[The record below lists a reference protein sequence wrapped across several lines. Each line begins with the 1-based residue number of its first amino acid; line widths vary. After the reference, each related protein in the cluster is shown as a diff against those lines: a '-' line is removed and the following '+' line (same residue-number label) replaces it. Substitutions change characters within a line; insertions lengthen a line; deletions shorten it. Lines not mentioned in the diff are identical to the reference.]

1 MRKAIT
7 TVIKAGIAVVAI
19 GLLLV
24 CVQSI
29 NSGTVK
35 EDTNQKEKI
44 KEKLETDEGRKKT
57 KEHET
62 TTYIHE
68 NVKDIKS
75 AVKRVDVSRKTD
87 AGRIAIM
94 YYEKPVIFGDTE
106 AIRKINAYFEEDA
119 KNWSLGRECRMA
131 DEGDYEYFL
140 KQTTS
145 YMEDYGELRI
155 LENPTRYTVDTSI
168 ILSGEKY
175 ISVLQMFF
183 RINGG
188 PSATEY
194 YGSTFDLE
202 TGELLPIH
210 AIIEA
215 DADTFRDMLV
225 ESIIEDGG
233 GLDSGDIVDIVEYYG
248 KNDKGDYLAEDYG
261 EITDLSYAYA
271 YDGDYFYLTLN
282 EYVGSPSHG
291 AIIKW
296 NGLYGKEKETSWEM
310 DAKILGMGRRIR
322 RANEWW
328 REEIW
333 HENVTWDYIRKR
345 ESINNIWEYSASEIE
360 EFVKRM
366 YGKEN

>member
-75 AVKRVDVSRKTD
+75 AVKRVDASRKTD

-183 RINGG
+183 
-188 PSATEY
+188 S
-194 YGSTFDLE
+194 L
-202 TGELLPIH
+202 
-210 AIIEA
+210 
-215 DADTFRDMLV
+215 
-225 ESIIEDGG
+225 
-233 GLDSGDIVDIVEYYG
+233 
-248 KNDKGDYLAEDYG
+248 
-261 EITDLSYAYA
+261 
-271 YDGDYFYLTLN
+271 
-282 EYVGSPSHG
+282 
-291 AIIKW
+291 
-296 NGLYGKEKETSWEM
+296 
-310 DAKILGMGRRIR
+310 
-322 RANEWW
+322 
-328 REEIW
+328 
-333 HENVTWDYIRKR
+333 
-345 ESINNIWEYSASEIE
+345 
-360 EFVKRM
+360 
-366 YGKEN
+366 